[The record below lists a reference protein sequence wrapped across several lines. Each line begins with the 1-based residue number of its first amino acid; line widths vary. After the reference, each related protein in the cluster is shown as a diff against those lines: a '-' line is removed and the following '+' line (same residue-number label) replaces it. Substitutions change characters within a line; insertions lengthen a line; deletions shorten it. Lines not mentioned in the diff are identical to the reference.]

1 MITEDIKQQLVSN
14 AVKAIIVRNGQ
25 LLYSEKTDVR
35 MGNHPLNEMSLATF
49 CLVDSVIAHNI
60 PIWPNGV
67 RTLRGYSES
76 WRIADVFGQTNIDEN
91 HFICISQTEEGFSK
105 YQKSGDIKIGRLA
118 FRDNTH
124 TSFASGSGG
133 WLCDFKDLDYGYLI
147 EAKYNY
153 FNGSPSG
160 LHDAT
165 HLLDYGD
172 RDASLYKTTQ
182 IIMGNGKKKNV
193 VLPGT
198 EPLAVFENII
208 EPRQHLNCVPGL
220 SNEYMWLIRS
230 GELIPEVEKCL
241 DETYFKWNQ

>member
-1 MITEDIKQQLVSN
+1 MISNEVKQQLVSN
-14 AVKAIIVRNGQ
+14 AVSAILERNGQ
-25 LLYSEKTDVR
+25 LLYSEKSAIRYGD
-35 MGNHPLNEMSLATF
+35 HQLNEMSLATF

-67 RTLRGYSES
+67 RTLRDYSVS
-76 WRIADVFGQTNIDEN
+76 WRGADVFGQTNIDEN
-91 HFICISQTEEGFSK
+91 HFIYISQTKEGFSK

-124 TSFASGSGG
+124 TVFASGSGG
-133 WLCDFKDLDYGYLI
+133 WLCDFIDQDHGYLI
-147 EAKYNY
+147 EAKYKY

-172 RDASLYKTTQ
+172 SDAKLYKTVRV
-182 IIMGNGKKKNV
+182 GRKNIV
-193 VLPGT
+193 PEGS
-198 EPLAVFENII
+198 EPLAVFEDII
-208 EPRQHLNCVPGL
+208 KPRQHLNYIPGL
-220 SNEYMWLIRS
+220 SNDYMWLISS

-241 DETYFKWNQ
+241 DEVNFEWNP

>member
-14 AVKAIIVRNGQ
+14 AVKAILNSNGT
-25 LLYSEKTDVR
+25 LLYSDKKLVR
-35 MGNHPLNEMSLATF
+35 YGEVDANEITLATF

-60 PIWPNGV
+60 PIWPNGI
-67 RTLRGYSES
+67 RTLRDYSLS
-76 WRIADVFGQTNIDEN
+76 WRGADVFGQTNIDEN
-91 HFICISQTEEGFSK
+91 HFIWISQTEEGFSK

-124 TSFASGSGG
+124 TTFASGSGG
-133 WLCDFKDLDYGYLI
+133 WLCDFIDLDYGYLI

-172 RDASLYKTTQ
+172 SDAKLYKTVRV
-182 IIMGNGKKKNV
+182 GRKNIV
-193 VLPGT
+193 PKGSV
-198 EPLAVFENII
+198 PLAIFEEII
-208 EPRQHLNCVPGL
+208 KPRQHLNYVPGL
-220 SNEYMWLIRS
+220 SNEYMRLISS
-230 GELIPEVEKCL
+230 GELIPVVEACL
-241 DETYFKWNQ
+241 EKEGFKWNP